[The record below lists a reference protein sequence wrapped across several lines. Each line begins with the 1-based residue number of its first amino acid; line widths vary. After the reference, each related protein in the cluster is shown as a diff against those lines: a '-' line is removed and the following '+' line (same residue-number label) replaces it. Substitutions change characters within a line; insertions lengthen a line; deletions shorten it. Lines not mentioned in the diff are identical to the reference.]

1 MDSIIWS
8 FWYRPTSLSI
18 IGPPVADQ
26 GNILLP
32 ANIPNAKAAY
42 TKLLPTI
49 GFNCKQIGSSVAAA
63 GPADKNVA
71 IIKAEKSTAKRI
83 KNTLSE
89 VNEII
94 YLTILSSTP
103 DFSKTLDKINNVE
116 IKTNES
122 STGTVFNILSGL
134 SIVINKSNPI

>member
-71 IIKAEKSTAKRI
+71 IIKAEKSCI
-83 KNTLSE
+83 KAEKKLLTNGLRFA
-89 VNEII
+89 NII
-94 YLTILSSTP
+94 FALERAA
-103 DFSKTLDKINNVE
+103 DVSKETK
-116 IKTNES
+116 K
-122 STGTVFNILSGL
+122 
-134 SIVINKSNPI
+134 